1 MPISYTTKI
10 IQVWREIKMEPEN
23 KNKSLGIIIARTS
36 AISGNVKQAVDLGV
50 GAWAKGQAVGV
61 FLISDGVWNG
71 LKNAGEVSN
80 ILEQLV
86 KDGASLYISDEHARA
101 AGMPKERVIEG
112 AEFIDDTYKTLV
124 DKVMERW
131 DKMIIC

>member
-1 MPISYTTKI
+1 
-10 IQVWREIKMEPEN
+10 MEPES

-36 AISGNVKQAVDLGV
+36 IMAGNAKQGIDLGV
-50 GAWAKGQAVGV
+50 DARAKGREVGV
-61 FLISDGVWNG
+61 FLISDGIWNG
-71 LKNAGEVSN
+71 LKDAGEVPN

-101 AGMPKERVIEG
+101 AGLPKKRVIEG

-131 DKMIIC
+131 DKVIIC